1 MTNPAR
7 TQQPSQQRSQQP
19 SQQPSHQRRLAA
31 GCLVAGAALF
41 TVGDLLRRLVE
52 PGGTPSATD
61 VTAAVAQHG
70 GAWLAA
76 GLLSLVAAFAL
87 LPGLTALV
95 ASARGRGARATTVGG
110 LMVAAGALASVGHAV
125 AFYSPYALFGRAGA
139 SAADIT
145 AIDNASEAYPMLVVL
160 IVLFMVGMVVGP
172 VVLFVGLRRARRV
185 PVWAVV
191 AAVVFVASGST
202 SSVVAGVVGVVAA
215 LVAFVP
221 AARSLLVAPPTPE
234 APAPHM
240 PAPAAVGGVHA
251 G

>member
-1 MTNPAR
+1 MTNSAPI
-7 TQQPSQQRSQQP
+7 QQPFQQP
-19 SQQPSHQRRLAA
+19 FQEPFQQHRLAA
-31 GCLVAGAALF
+31 GCLVAGAVLF

-61 VTAAVAQHG
+61 VTAAVAQHS

-76 GLLSLVAAFAL
+76 GLLSVAAAFAL
-87 LPGLTALV
+87 VPGLTAVV
-95 ASARGRGARATTVGG
+95 ATARGRGGRATTVGA

-125 AFYSPYALFGRAGA
+125 AFYSPYALFARTGA
-139 SAADIT
+139 SAADV
-145 AIDNASEAYPMLVVL
+145 AALDGASESYPMLVVL
-160 IVLFMVGMVVGP
+160 IVLFMVGMVIGP

-202 SSVVAGVVGVVAA
+202 SSVLAGAVGVVASLA
-215 LVAFVP
+215 AFVP
-221 AARSLLVAPPTPE
+221 AARSLLVAPPLSLPASTLPE
-234 APAPHM
+234 
-240 PAPAAVGGVHA
+240 PAAGLAA